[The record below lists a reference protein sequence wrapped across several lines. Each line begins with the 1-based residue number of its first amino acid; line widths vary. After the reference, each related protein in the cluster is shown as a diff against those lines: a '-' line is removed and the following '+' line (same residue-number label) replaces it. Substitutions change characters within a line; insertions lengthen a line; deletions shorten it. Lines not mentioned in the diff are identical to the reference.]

1 MGNPVELVWNCPFG
15 SVRFRSVPFGS
26 VRYLRVLF
34 HKHGSEVPSV
44 QGMPERL
51 AMGSDWVTHA
61 RPWVARGRPMGGP
74 WWNWN
79 SFGTRRES
87 MGKSFGSSLEL
98 VGKSYELLGN
108 LFGIHRELLGNEW
121 GTSREFVRF
130 VWETVGYSWGV
141 PGELV
146 GTFRWEFVLWERSD
160 TIRTHPHACNIPYKT
175 ALPVLCTH
183 RFCVYPFLVTFVLPF
198 FSSFLGECSV
208 SC

>member
-1 MGNPVELVWNCPFG
+1 MGNSFGISLELP
-15 SVRFRSVPFGS
+15 VRFSTVPFGS

-51 AMGSDWVTHA
+51 AMGSDWATHA
-61 RPWVARGRPMGGP
+61 RPWVARGRPMGGHGRP
-74 WWNWN
+74 MVELEFIRNPL
-79 SFGTRRES
+79 G
-87 MGKSFGSSLEL
+87 SLEL

-108 LFGIHRELLGNEW
+108 LFGIHRELLGIEW

-130 VWETVGYSWGV
+130 FWETVGYSWGV

-146 GTFRWEFVLWERSD
+146 GTFGWEFVLWERSD
-160 TIRTHPHACNIPYKT
+160 TSRTHPHACNIPCKT

-183 RFCVYPFLVTFVLPF
+183 RFVWTPFSLPFLLVF
-198 FSSFLGECSV
+198 
-208 SC
+208 